1 MSDTLN
7 KLWDS
12 LSPIP
17 AEAPSEAPEAME
29 KPVLER
35 LWDKLTKPATEA
47 SRGRDTGVRPITRPL
62 EERLLGFIGEKE
74 APQGYNT
81 VFGGGQEKLT
91 SMTLDDVLR
100 LQKQTKGESS
110 AVGKYQFISKTL
122 SELKGKLGLS
132 GKEKFSPELQDKL
145 ALELLERRG
154 LSDFKEGRLG
164 VEEFANNLSQEWAS
178 LPVVSGEKKGKSFY
192 EGVGSNRALTGV
204 DEVLKVLGGNNGS

>member
-1 MSDTLN
+1 MPMPWEQEWNDIPKGGRPDETKEGGVLPWLKS
-7 KLWDS
+7 WA
-12 LSPIP
+12 SP
-17 AEAPSEAPEAME
+17 
-29 KPVLER
+29 LETSGR
-35 LWDKLTKPATEA
+35 PK
-47 SRGRDTGVRPITRPL
+47 RDTGVQPITKPL
-62 EERLLGFIGEKE
+62 ETRLLSFIGEKE

-100 LQKQTKGESS
+100 FQKQTKGESS

-204 DEVLKVLGGNNGS
+204 DEVLKVLGGKNGS